1 MDCVDEAQIRPI
13 PLPGPYRALTVSIP
27 FDSGRKALIIHAL
40 GEMIVGAMLAAS
52 E

>member
-1 MDCVDEAQIRPI
+1 MGCVDEAQIRLN

-27 FDSGRKALIIHAL
+27 FDLDRKALIIHAL